1 MTAPVDVLK
10 LRKGKTITLKSGER
24 LIIQGA
30 YMSGDGVVITAKSDP
45 AQTVARNIPLEQ
57 IVEVLDA

>member
-1 MTAPVDVLK
+1 MTDPIDVLK
-10 LRKGKTITLKSGER
+10 LRKGKTITVKGGEK

-45 AQTVARNIPLEQ
+45 AQTVARNIPLDWIES
-57 IVEVLDA
+57 VLD